1 MHCNSHALL
10 LKLSAVIGLLAGI
23 GVFAAGVLQSPEP
36 AGVTQPETSEAQQAM
51 ARGARAMQIRD
62 WASAIEA
69 FERARELEPSNAAAA
84 FNLAYSVHAT
94 GDMERAIPL
103 HEDAARFESVRGVAL
118 YNLGCAHARLGNTD
132 EAFGALGRAVEAGF
146 KGNGGNFASVYE
158 DPDLAS
164 VRADERFEALF
175 GKAPVD
181 DRMLLRF
188 WVGAWDCYSAT
199 SRKLVGTNELTV
211 RNSGHAI
218 LEHWEASGGTSGE
231 SWNWYDP
238 ASGTWNQVWV
248 DQAGGV
254 ITFTGR
260 RQGDGILFEGVS
272 SDEPGATQRMHVRP
286 IAGGRV
292 QQTGTTSTDGGK
304 TWTLRYDL
312 IYVPRGQAL
321 DGEE

>member
-1 MHCNSHALL
+1 MHSNSHALL
-10 LKLSAVIGLLAGI
+10 LKLSAGIGLFAGI
-23 GVFAAGVLQSPEP
+23 GVFAAGVLQSPEH
-36 AGVTQPETSEAQQAM
+36 AGVTQPETSEAQEAM
-51 ARGARAMQIRD
+51 ARGARAMQVRD
-62 WASAIEA
+62 WASAIQA
-69 FERARELEPSNAAAA
+69 FERALELEPANASAA

-103 HEDAARFESVRGVAL
+103 HEAAAGFARVRGVSL

-132 EAFGALGRAVEAGF
+132 EAFEALGRAVEAGF
-146 KGNGGNFASVYE
+146 KGNGGNLASVYE

-164 VRADERFEALF
+164 VREDERFEALF
-175 GKAPVD
+175 GKAPTD
-181 DRMLLRF
+181 DRALLHF

-199 SRKLVGTNELTV
+199 RRKQVGTNELTM

-218 LEHWEASGGTSGE
+218 LEHWEASDGTSGE

-238 ASGTWNQVWV
+238 ASAAWKQVWI

-254 ITFTGR
+254 ITFTGT

-286 IAGGRV
+286 ISGGRV
-292 QQTGTTSTDGGK
+292 QQTGTASTDGGK